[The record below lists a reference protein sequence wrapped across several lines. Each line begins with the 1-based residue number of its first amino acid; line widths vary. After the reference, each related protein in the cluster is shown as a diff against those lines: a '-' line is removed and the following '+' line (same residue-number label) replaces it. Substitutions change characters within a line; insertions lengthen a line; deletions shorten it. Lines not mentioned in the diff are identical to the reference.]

1 MNFEFLSNL
10 VKLFGKKCYY
20 ACAVFL
26 IVIQFNKTLEEFF
39 INNKKYFVVLWL
51 FAIIAIIDILNICY
65 LELKEFKSKKE
76 HEKQKTKNFLN
87 SIELVKLN
95 HKNGIEILYFL
106 FNSPFYGDE
115 NCKKFSSSSLTFVKD
130 KQMFYY
136 CGYEIFD
143 VILQFENISI
153 GDSKK
158 ILCKG
163 DGIIKF
169 DKNFYEFLK
178 NYFQKNPLTIEL
190 CNF

>member
-1 MNFEFLSNL
+1 MNFEVLSNL

-20 ACAVFL
+20 AGVVLL
-26 IVIQFNKTLEEFF
+26 IVLQFNKTFEEFF
-39 INNKKYFVVLWL
+39 LIKKEFYFLLWL
-51 FAIIAIIDILNICY
+51 LAIIAIIDILNICY
-65 LELKEFKSKKE
+65 LKLKEFKSKKK

-95 HKNGIEILYFL
+95 HKNGIKILYFL
-106 FNSPFYGDE
+106 FNLPVHGDE
-115 NCKKFSSSSLTFVKD
+115 NCKKFSSSSLSFVKD

-163 DGIIKF
+163 GGIIKF